1 LDELVV
7 APVENDGLYFSI
19 YPLANRHE
27 DSHIMGEL
35 VQLTSFGLTEG
46 EVLGALGRVKVRD
59 VDYADLYFESC
70 VSESVSMEESLVKR
84 ATKSVSQG
92 VGVRATAGEKTGFA
106 YSDELTKKDLELAAD
121 TARYIAN
128 SPSGAEAVPVPVRQ
142 RPTRDLYP
150 IERAQAE
157 VATAERVSLLNAIDA
172 EARRYDPRIKN
183 VMASFNTEYKVVIVA
198 TSDGTLIGDVQPLS
212 RLQVTCIAEENGQ
225 RQAGSFGGGGRVGFQ
240 FYHEGD
246 RYLRFAREAARE
258 AILNLSAVEAPA
270 GVMPVVLGGGWPGI
284 LLHEAIGHGL
294 EADFNRKKTSAF
306 SNLLGKRV
314 ASDVCTIVDDATLPG
329 RRGSLNM
336 DDEGTSTSRTTLIEK
351 GILRGYIT
359 DKLNARLMG
368 IPLTG
373 NGRRESYQSVVL
385 PRMTNT
391 FMLAGTSDPEEIIR
405 SVDRGLY
412 AVSFGGGQ
420 VDITNGKFV
429 FSASEAYLIEGGKV
443 TRPVKG
449 ATLIGSGPEILTK
462 VSMVGHDLKL
472 DEGIGTCGKE
482 GQSVPVGVGLPTI
495 RIDEITVGGT
505 QR

>member
-1 LDELVV
+1 MSTNESG
-7 APVENDGLYFSI
+7 A
-19 YPLANRHE
+19 LAR
-27 DSHIMGEL
+27 
-35 VQLTSFGLTEG
+35 FGVTDREI
-46 EVLGALGRVKVRD
+46 EEALGRVKVSA
-59 VDYADLYFESC
+59 VDYADLYFEYC
-70 VSESVSMEESLVKR
+70 QSESVSMEEGIVKR
-84 ATKSVSQG
+84 ATKSVGQG

-106 YSDELTKKDLELAAD
+106 YSDELTAKDLNIAAD

-128 SPSGAEAVPVPVRQ
+128 SVQGTAAVPVTH
-142 RPTRDLYP
+142 RPAPARDLYP
-150 IERAQAE
+150 HDRATIE
-157 VATAERVSLLNAIDA
+157 VATRDRVTLLNAIDA

-183 VMASFNTEYKVVIVA
+183 VMAAYNTEYKVMLVA
-198 TSDGTLIGDVQPLS
+198 TSDGLMVGDIQPLS
-212 RLQVTCIAEENGQ
+212 RLQVTCIAEENGN
-225 RQAGSFGGGGRVGFQ
+225 RQVGTFGGGGRIGLDYFQ
-240 FYHEGD
+240 ND
-246 RYLRFAREAARE
+246 QRYLHFAREAARE
-258 AILNLSAVEAPA
+258 AILNLSAVDAPA

-306 SNLLGKRV
+306 SNLLGKKV
-314 ASDVCTIVDDATLPG
+314 ASDVCTIVDDGTLPF
-329 RRGSLNM
+329 RRGSLNV
-336 DDEGTSTSRTTLIEK
+336 DDEGTPTSRTVLIEK

-368 IPLTG
+368 IPVTG

-391 FMLAGTSDPEEIIR
+391 FMLAGESDPQDIIK
-405 SVDRGLY
+405 SVKKGLY

-429 FSASEAYLIEGGKV
+429 FSASEAYLIEDGKI

-449 ATLIGSGPEILTK
+449 ATLIGSGPDILK
-462 VSMVGHDLKL
+462 QVSMVGHDLKL

-505 QR
+505 KA

>member
-1 LDELVV
+1 
-7 APVENDGLYFSI
+7 
-19 YPLANRHE
+19 
-27 DSHIMGEL
+27 MGEL
-35 VQLTSFGLTEG
+35 VQLTTFGLSER
-46 EVLGALGRVKVRD
+46 EIQGALGRVKVRD

-84 ATKSVSQG
+84 ATKSISQG

-106 YSDELTKKDLELAAD
+106 YSDDLTRKDLEVAAD
-121 TARYIAN
+121 AARYIAQ
-128 SPSGAEAVPVPVRQ
+128 SPGASQPVPVPVQQ
-142 RPTRDLYP
+142 RPTRNLYP
-150 IERAQAE
+150 VEQATVE
-157 VATAERVSLLNAIDA
+157 VVTADRVALLNAIDI
-172 EARRYDPRIKN
+172 EARRYDSRITN
-183 VMASFNTEYKVVIVA
+183 VMASFNTEYKRVVVA
-198 TSDGTLIGDVQPLS
+198 TSDGTIIGDVQPLS
-212 RLQVTCIAEENGQ
+212 RLQITCIAEEKGN
-225 RQAGSFGGGGRVGFQ
+225 RQVGTFGGGGRVPFA
-240 FYHEGD
+240 FYQND
-246 RYLRFAREAARE
+246 NRYLAYAREAARQ
-258 AILNLSAVEAPA
+258 AVLNLSAVAAPA

-306 SNLLGKRV
+306 SSLVGKRV
-314 ASDVCTIVDDATLPG
+314 ASSACTIVDDGTLAN

-336 DDEGTSTSRTTLIEK
+336 DDEGTPTSRTVLIER

-359 DKLNARLMG
+359 DKLNARLLG

-391 FMLAGTSDPEEIIR
+391 FMLAGESDPQDIIR
-405 SVDRGLY
+405 SVDHGLY

-443 TRPVKG
+443 TKPVKG

-472 DEGIGTCGKE
+472 DEGVGTCGKE

-505 QR
+505 QD

>member
-1 LDELVV
+1 
-7 APVENDGLYFSI
+7 
-19 YPLANRHE
+19 
-27 DSHIMGEL
+27 MGEL

-46 EVLGALGRVKVRD
+46 EVFGALGRVKVRD

-106 YSDELTKKDLELAAD
+106 YSDELTKTALELAAD

-128 SPSGAEAVPVPVRQ
+128 SPSGADQVSAPVNQ

-157 VATAERVSLLNAIDA
+157 VATADRVSLLNAIDA

-183 VMASFNTEYKVVIVA
+183 VMASFNTEYKVVVVA

-225 RQAGSFGGGGRVGFQ
+225 RQSGSFGGGGRVGFE
-240 FYHEGD
+240 FSHEGN

-306 SNLLGKRV
+306 SHLLGKRV
-314 ASDVCTIVDDATLPG
+314 ASDVCTIVDDGTLPG

-336 DDEGTSTSRTTLIEK
+336 DDEGTPTSRTVLIER

-368 IPLTG
+368 IPMTG

-449 ATLIGSGPEILTK
+449 ATLIGSGPDILTK

-472 DEGIGTCGKE
+472 DEGIGTCGKD

-505 QR
+505 QE

>member
-1 LDELVV
+1 
-7 APVENDGLYFSI
+7 VEINRLYF
-19 YPLANRHE
+19 LVHLHANPRE
-27 DSHIMGEL
+27 DSQIMREL

-128 SPSGAEAVPVPVRQ
+128 SPNGADAVPVPVRQ

-150 IERAQAE
+150 IERVQVE
-157 VATAERVSLLNAIDA
+157 VATADRVSLLNAIDA

-183 VMASFNTEYKVVIVA
+183 VMASFNTEYKVVMVA

-225 RQAGSFGGGGRVGFQ
+225 RQAGSFGGGGRVGFE

-246 RYLRFAREAARE
+246 RYLRYAREAARE

-314 ASDVCTIVDDATLPG
+314 ASDVCTIVDDGTLPG

-336 DDEGTSTSRTTLIEK
+336 DDEGTPTGRTVLIED

-368 IPLTG
+368 IPVTG

>member
-19 YPLANRHE
+19 HPLANRHE
-27 DSHIMGEL
+27 DSHTMGEL

-314 ASDVCTIVDDATLPG
+314 ASDVCTIVDDGTLPG

-336 DDEGTSTSRTTLIEK
+336 DDEGTSTSRTTLIEQ

>member
-1 LDELVV
+1 MAE
-7 APVENDGLYFSI
+7 PVYLEN
-19 YPLANRHE
+19 
-27 DSHIMGEL
+27 
-35 VQLTSFGLTEG
+35 FGLTER
-46 EVLGALGRVKVRD
+46 EAHQALDRLSARD
-59 VDYADLYFESC
+59 IDYADLYFESRI
-70 VSESVSMEESLVKR
+70 SESVSMEEGIVKR
-84 ATKSVSQG
+84 ASKSISQG
-92 VGVRATAGEKTGFA
+92 VGVRATAGDKTGFA
-106 YSDELTKKDLELAAD
+106 YSDELTRKDLEIAAD
-121 TARYIAN
+121 TACYIAHT
-128 SPSGAEAVPVPVRQ
+128 SKGHQGVPVPAHR

-150 IERAQAE
+150 LERAQVE
-157 VATAERVSLLNAIDA
+157 VATADRVALLNAIDA

-183 VMASFNTEYKVVIVA
+183 VMASFNTEYKVVVVA

-212 RLQVTCIAEENGQ
+212 RLQVTCIAEDNGN
-225 RQAGSFGGGGRVGFQ
+225 RQVGSFGGGGRVGFE
-240 FYHEGD
+240 FYREHHLE
-246 RYLRFAREAARE
+246 YAREAARE
-258 AILNLSAVEAPA
+258 AILNLSAVDAPA
-270 GVMPVVLGGGWPGI
+270 GVMPVVLAGGWPGI

-306 SNLLGKRV
+306 SSLIGKRV
-314 ASDVCTIVDDATLPG
+314 ASEVCTIVDDGTLPF

-336 DDEGTSTSRTTLIEK
+336 DDEGTPTSCTTLIEK

-391 FMLAGTSDPEEIIR
+391 FMLAGESDPQDIIR
-405 SVDRGLY
+405 SVKKGLY

-429 FSASEAYLIEGGKV
+429 FSASEAYLIEEGQV

-449 ATLIGSGPEILTK
+449 ATLIGNGPEILTK

-472 DEGIGTCGKE
+472 DNGIGICGKE

-495 RIDEITVGGT
+495 KIDEITVGGT
-505 QR
+505 QG